1 MSNPAVPPWYVLY
14 GDDLQALA
22 WLLLALSLASSP
34 LLRKALAQRKVG
46 NQNRLFLEFCFCS
59 FGLSVMLLLHAFSG
73 LFGMFSRNDAV
84 HVAVCCLLS
93 GCWYCC
99 HLSVA
104 FSIACVGAGSRLVSA
119 TEKVIFACGC
129 LFAFRQALYLE

>member
-46 NQNRLFLEFCFCS
+46 NQNRLFLEFLFLFFWS
-59 FGLSVMLLLHAFSG
+59 FSNAFVACIQWSFWDVLAKRCGPRRGLLLIVGMLVLLPFVGG
-73 LFGMFSRNDAV
+73 LLNRVRGGWKPFG
-84 HVAVCCLLS
+84 
-93 GCWYCC
+93 
-99 HLSVA
+99 
-104 FSIACVGAGSRLVSA
+104 
-119 TEKVIFACGC
+119 
-129 LFAFRQALYLE
+129 